1 MIMVKL
7 DVECSITQRIER
19 YPPEVETRVR
29 VAVGVHPEV
38 HSNPN

>member
-1 MIMVKL
+1 MIMVKP
-7 DVECSITQRIER
+7 DDECSIAQRTER